1 MANKELFAHCS
12 KDKERT
18 QLLVNHV
25 KNVSLLMKQFCTNVN
40 LSSLGELIGLIHDFG
55 KARDEWQEYLFS
67 DEEQKIPHSIYGAV
81 LAFNFSGETSSRK
94 LTREII
100 ASVILGHHTEL
111 CDALSPDGKE
121 YIEDKADFPENI
133 NIDDCS
139 RFFTEIASKEEV
151 NNLFGAAVLEIV
163 NAVQKIK
170 DCNTPLPKTMNFS
183 KNENAKNIGNASF
196 FPISLIVRFLY
207 SCLIDADRLDAAC
220 WDSNVPLPSDS
231 FPDWN
236 KLNFQAEKYISGF
249 KNDSLIGSIRNQISE
264 QCKESSDLCSGIY
277 ELLVPTGGGK
287 TLSSLRFALNHS
299 IRWGKS
305 KVFYII
311 PFNTI
316 IEQSADNIRKALGE
330 YSGSVLEHHS
340 NIDNEIQESSNGD
353 NDERC
358 KLSER
363 WDCPIVLTTQ
373 VQFFNAFFLGNRSA
387 ARRMHML
394 QNSVIILD
402 EVQSIPSKLLNMFSL
417 TIRFL
422 KTFLNCTVVLCSA
435 TQIPVED
442 CLYPL
447 ALPNYPYLT
456 NDVAHAFDQ
465 LRRVNIVDCHSQT
478 MDTEELANFIMQKS
492 VINSSVLVILNTKKA
507 VLDVFNKLEN
517 LNVSGLFHLSTSMC
531 AAHREAVFSEI
542 RKRLGKSS
550 TICISTNLIEAGVD
564 ISFDCVIRSL
574 AGLDSIAQAAGRC
587 NRNCEMKCRNAYI
600 VSYDEGPLTH
610 MPYLRKGQDATK
622 RILNEFQDSPNRFLG
637 SLLSPEAIKQY
648 FTYFFA
654 NISEIEKCY
663 PVTKTDAGGLT
674 DVTMIDLLGINAKA
688 QNAFEESTGFSLKE
702 KQVLCQSFNSAG
714 SHFSVIGNET
724 RGVIVP
730 YGNCEEIIDELLN
743 ASSNINTKIALLRK
757 VQRYTVQLYDYQI
770 KILDE
775 AGAIDR
781 IDRIDRIKEID
792 LLFLNKLWYN
802 IRYGI
807 DFSKEGNNPDDYIL

>member
-1 MANKELFAHCS
+1 MAYNELFARCS
-12 KDKERT
+12 TDKKRT
-18 QLLVNHV
+18 QLLISHV
-25 KNVSLLMKQFCTNVN
+25 KNVSLLMKQFCADVN

-67 DEEQKIPHSIYGAV
+67 DKGQKIPHSIYGAI
-81 LAFNFSGETSSRK
+81 LALKFNGETSSKR
-94 LTREII
+94 LTREVI

-121 YIEDKADFPENI
+121 YIENKPERSEKT

-139 RFFTEIASKEEV
+139 RFYSEIVSKTEID
-151 NNLFGAAVLEIV
+151 NLFESAVKEIIT
-163 NAVQKIK
+163 ATKKIK
-170 DCNTPLPKTMNFS
+170 ECSIPLPKTLNNS
-183 KNENAKNIGNASF
+183 GTEKKKNLGNASF
-196 FPISLIVRFLY
+196 FPISLLVRFLY
-207 SCLIDADRLDAAC
+207 SCLIDSDRLDAAC
-220 WDSNVPLPSDS
+220 WDSNIQLPSD
-231 FPDWN
+231 FLPDWN
-236 KLNFQAEKYISGF
+236 NMGIQVENYISRF
-249 KNDSLIGSIRNQISE
+249 KNDTSIGLIRNQISE
-264 QCKESSDLCSGIY
+264 QCKGSSGFSSDIY

-299 IRWGKS
+299 IKRGKS

-340 NIDNEIQESSNGD
+340 NMDDEKHEFSNDDNED
-353 NDERC
+353 DERY

-373 VQFFNAFFLGNRSA
+373 VQFFNALFLGNRSA

-402 EVQSIPSKLLNMFSL
+402 EVQSIPPKLLNMFSL

-422 KTFLNCTVVLCSA
+422 KTFLNCTIVLCSA

-447 ALPNYPYLT
+447 ALPNCPYLT
-456 NDVAHAFDQ
+456 ENVSQAFEQ
-465 LRRVNIVDCHSQT
+465 LRRVNIVDCQNQT
-478 MDTEELANFIMQKS
+478 MNTEELSSFIMQKS
-492 VINSSVLVILNTKKA
+492 ETNSSVLVILNTKKA
-507 VLDVFNKLEN
+507 VLDVFNQLEKMN
-517 LNVSGLFHLSTSMC
+517 ASGLYHLSTSMC
-531 AAHREAVFSEI
+531 ATHREVVFSEI
-542 RKRLGKSS
+542 RKRLGKSP

-600 VSYDEGPLTH
+600 ISYKEGSLSH
-610 MPYLRKGQDATK
+610 MCNLKKGQDAT
-622 RILNEFQDSPNRFLG
+622 RRVLNEYKDSPDRFSG
-637 SLLSPEAIKQY
+637 DLLCPEAIKQY
-648 FTYFFA
+648 FIYYFA
-654 NISEIEKCY
+654 NISEIEKSY
-663 PVTKTDAGGLT
+663 PVNKTYAGGLA

-688 QNAFEESTGFSLKE
+688 QNAFEESAGFDLRE
-702 KQVLCQSFNSAG
+702 KQVLCQSFDSAG
-714 SHFSVIGNET
+714 AQFSVIGNET

-730 YGNCEEIIDELLN
+730 YGESEKIIDELVN
-743 ASSNINTKIALLRK
+743 ASTDRKTKIALLRMI
-757 VQRYTVQLYDYQI
+757 QRYTVQLYDYQI

-775 AGAIDR
+775 FGALER
-781 IDRIDRIKEID
+781 KKEFD
-792 LLFLNKLWYN
+792 LLLLNKLWYN
-802 IRYGI
+802 EKYGI